1 MSNTTKTK
9 KKMKTFELKGTLRT
23 DLGKKASKAMRRA
36 GSVPC
41 ELYGNGENIHFS
53 CTQDALR
60 KLIYTPEIYL
70 VNLNIEGR
78 EEKAIIKE
86 LQFHPVS
93 DKVIHIDFLAVT
105 EDKPIVMDVPVRLE
119 GLAVGVRAG
128 GKLSLEMRKLRV
140 KGLYNN
146 VPEVLTINVENL
158 DLGKTIQ
165 VKALQFDNLE
175 LLNAPN
181 SVVCAVK
188 LTRAARGAAAAA
200 AAK

>member
-1 MSNTTKTK
+1 
-9 KKMKTFELKGTLRT
+9 MKTFELKGTLRT

-105 EDKPIVMDVPVRLE
+105 EDKPI
-119 GLAVGVRAG
+119 A
-128 GKLSLEMRKLRV
+128 
-140 KGLYNN
+140 
-146 VPEVLTINVENL
+146 INVENL

>member
-1 MSNTTKTK
+1 
-9 KKMKTFELKGTLRT
+9 
-23 DLGKKASKAMRRA
+23 MRRA

-140 KGLYNN
+140 NSTLETNK
-146 VPEVLTINVENL
+146 I
-158 DLGKTIQ
+158 
-165 VKALQFDNLE
+165 NLE